1 MKNHKNQKLP
11 SIQEVL
17 GEMGEHFVQRHLSS
31 HSDSYTRAD
40 GINFLAEHLLR
51 EDLKEDFDYSADAIR
66 ALTGRCRS
74 SSKCVRFDAIER
86 PCLKDEFY
94 EKNYD
99 FARSCRHDRQ
109 LLHRFVWFDQ
119 RSFGL
124 EQKCI
129 QQMGQ

>member
-1 MKNHKNQKLP
+1 MKKNLFLFLLLP
-11 SIQEVL
+11 NLV
-17 GEMGEHFVQRHLSS
+17 
-31 HSDSYTRAD
+31 
-40 GINFLAEHLLR
+40 NFI
-51 EDLKEDFDYSADAIR
+51 S
-66 ALTGRCRS
+66 
-74 SSKCVRFDAIER
+74 
-86 PCLKDEFY
+86 Y